1 MEQETVITI
10 GIVLLVI
17 IGYGIWALFSLIKEE
32 KATKERFE
40 ELLSKEASSRR
51 SLADQRLE
59 TSRVRDM
66 LRQERTQRRMAFK
79 VGDRVVI
86 KDCEI
91 LGGNDYNGESLLI
104 VNRKEM
110 ARECE
115 YTREYGVVFKDELFI
130 FDEDELEAYRETRI
144 VEKLVIREPKV
155 LEFEATYSETNSY
168 HTQACLDKQSIS
180 LAKKMQEAG
189 VIKHEVISQAWENS
203 KGHTIY
209 KSSCRILIDG

>member
-1 MEQETVITI
+1 MEQEKVITI

-17 IGYGIWALFSLIKEE
+17 IGYGIWALFSSIKKE

-40 ELLSKEASSRR
+40 ELLNREVSSRR

-59 TSRVRDM
+59 TSRVRDI
-66 LRQERTQRRMAFK
+66 LRQEHTQKRMAFK

-91 LGGNDYNGESLLI
+91 LGPNDYNGESLLI

-115 YTREYGVVFKDELFI
+115 YTREYVVVFKDELFI

-155 LEFEATYSETNSY
+155 LEFKSTYSETNPYNS
-168 HTQACLDKQSIS
+168 QAFLVEQGIS
-180 LAKKMQEAG
+180 LAKQMQEAG
-189 VIKHEVISQAWENS
+189 AIKHEVISSAWENNY
-203 KGHTIY
+203 GHTIY
-209 KSSCRILIDG
+209 KSSCRILIDE